1 MKKCLSI
8 LLPLFIF
15 LISRS
20 QSFVASEIPDS
31 LIKNANSVVRL
42 DELVVEIKSPGHV
55 ITKERHVY
63 TILNENA
70 DHLATYKTN
79 YDKFTSINSVQ
90 ATLYDAQ
97 GKELKRFKKKDMQD
111 LASESEMTLASDDR
125 YKVGSFY
132 CRDYPYTVD
141 FEEEDEIVGI
151 LALREWDPPRSSK
164 KSVQESRY
172 SITAQKDYK
181 VRYELIN
188 SDIHPDISEKNGKV
202 TYTWEIRNLPTIPE
216 EPFAVSATT
225 YDPYMLVGPSEFEAE
240 GYKGDMSTWTAYG
253 KFYASL
259 QKGRDVLPDET
270 KRKVHELTNGIPDI
284 QEKVAVLYKYL
295 QKNTHYVSIQFGIG
309 GLQPFDA
316 TYVAKNKFG
325 DCKALSNF
333 MVALLEEAG
342 IKANPVIIHCGK
354 DNTEFVKDF
363 ACDQFDHVICC
374 IPLKKDTIW
383 LECTDPYLPPGYL
396 SDFTA
401 NRYGLLIGDD
411 GGTLVHT
418 PAYLLPDNTQVR
430 NIDATLDSDGNLVVR
445 SKSAYKSACQDD
457 INLFIHYQ
465 SKDEQLRSLKTQFD
479 LPTYDVNSFEYQED
493 YSNRLPVLLES
504 LQITVTDYA
513 QISGRRI
520 FINPNILTRSS
531 VKLPEDKDRA
541 LDIEFKDEFRHV
553 DSVQIAIPGG
563 YETES
568 QLHDVI
574 LQTKYGKYETHAV
587 IGPNKII
594 YYRIFEQYSG
604 RFPCKEYGDVVKFY
618 NKIYDADHTKIVLVK
633 KS

>member
-1 MKKCLSI
+1 MKKCLFI
-8 LLPLFIF
+8 LLSQIIF
-15 LISRS
+15 LTSRS
-20 QSFVASEIPDS
+20 QSFLASEIPDS
-31 LIKNANSVVRL
+31 LTKNANSVVRL

-55 ITKERHVY
+55 ITRERHVY

-90 ATLYDAQ
+90 ATLYDGH

-111 LASESEMTLASDDR
+111 FATESAGTLASDDR

-141 FEEEDEIVGI
+141 FEEEDEIVGS
-151 LALREWDPPRSSK
+151 LGLTSWYPPRSDK
-164 KSVQESRY
+164 MSVQESRY
-172 SITAQKDYK
+172 SITAQKDYR
-181 VRYELIN
+181 VRYKLIN
-188 SDIHPDISEKNGKV
+188 ADIKPDISEKNGKL
-202 TYTWEIRNLPTIPE
+202 TYSWEIRNLPVIPD
-216 EPFAVSATT
+216 EPFSVSATA

-240 GYKGDMSTWTAYG
+240 GYKGDMSTWNDFG
-253 KFYASL
+253 KFYRSL
-259 QKGRDVLPDET
+259 QRGRDVLPDDT
-270 KRKVHELTNGIPDI
+270 KRKVHELIDEITDV
-284 QEKVAVLYKYL
+284 QKKVAVLYEYL

-316 TYVAKNKFG
+316 IYVAKNRFG

-342 IKANPVIIHCGK
+342 IKANPVIIYAGK
-354 DNTEFVKDF
+354 GNTEFVKDF
-363 ACDQFDHVICC
+363 ACHQFDHVICC
-374 IPLKKDTIW
+374 VPLKKDTIW
-383 LECTDPYLPPGYL
+383 LECTDPYLPAGYL
-396 SDFTA
+396 GDFTA

-430 NIDATLDSDGNLVVR
+430 KIDATLDGDGNLVVR
-445 SKSAYKSACQDD
+445 SKTDYKSACQDD
-457 INLFIHYQ
+457 INTFIHYH

-479 LPTYDVNSFEYQED
+479 LPTYDVNSFEYKED
-493 YSNRLPVLLES
+493 YSNRLPILLES
-504 LQITVTDYA
+504 LQIKVTDYA

-531 VKLPEDKDRA
+531 VKLPEDKDRT

-553 DSVQIAIPGG
+553 DSVQIAIPEG
-563 YETES
+563 YEAES

-587 IGPNKII
+587 IGPNRIV
-594 YYRIFEQYSG
+594 YCRIFEQYSG